1 MNTSGVVGPRDA
13 EDDLALRFAQALK
26 DSALEE
32 FRVPVMYRAKAF
44 EDLGDGLV
52 KFQLARVPRQDGVP
66 DCFQPR
72 IHVTPYNF
80 CAERRI

>member
-1 MNTSGVVGPRDA
+1 MA
-13 EDDLALRFAQALK
+13 
-26 DSALEE
+26 
-32 FRVPVMYRAKAF
+32 VMHRAKAF
-44 EDLGDGLV
+44 KDLGDGLV

-80 CAERRI
+80 CAERRICNDPAMLASDARQSPSEPNTTRQPSGQR